1 MKSDAREPKL
11 RGNRQSATRAGK
23 VTRQNRCWNCYSS
36 ISAKAEISKR
46 KLSIPSRGGG
56 GSAGSNKNSRMRGKL
71 NAPFLHTP
79 HYASTL
85 DSLWPRKIF
94 ENLRSDRNPPFFSC
108 ETSPPFFLLPFATL
122 APLWPPL
129 FPLCLLPNASRAES
143 ARTTRQLLLKDRY
156 NLGNNPAAL

>member
-36 ISAKAEISKR
+36 ISAVNSHRSAAGPDWKAEIS

-56 GSAGSNKNSRMRGKL
+56 GSAGSNKNSRMREKL

-122 APLWPPL
+122 APPL
-129 FPLCLLPNASRAES
+129 AASFSPVLAPERV
-143 ARTTRQLLLKDRY
+143 
-156 NLGNNPAAL
+156 PC